1 MESELVTVE
10 VFPLSTLL
18 STLLQDA
25 IGLRWDPVPQGAAN
39 ELTQVGG
46 VEILSWCRGRAVVR
60 S

>member
-1 MESELVTVE
+1 VTVE

-25 IGLRWDPVPQGAAN
+25 IGLRWDPVPKGAEN

-46 VEILSWCRGRAVVR
+46 VEILSWCRGRAVAR

>member
-1 MESELVTVE
+1 MESELATVK
-10 VFPLSTLL
+10 VFPL

-25 IGLRWDPVPQGAAN
+25 IGLRWDPVPKGAEN

-46 VEILSWCRGRAVVR
+46 AEILSWCRGRAVAR